1 MLNIDLDISV
11 DINKKSYPISFIK
24 RNICVHCGAE
34 NSIVF
39 IDKFGSETRK
49 EIHAFDHMK
58 CRTCGRNYSIKW
70 ERDEDTGKLYPI
82 PVELGLKQ
90 EFLNLVSLPII
101 KKDGEK
107 QL

>member
-1 MLNIDLDISV
+1 MLNINLNISV
-11 DINKKSYPISFIK
+11 DISKKSYPISFIK

-34 NSIVF
+34 GSIVF
-39 IDKFGSETRK
+39 VDKFGSETRN
-49 EIHAFDHMK
+49 EIHPFDHMK

-70 ERDEDTGKLYPI
+70 ERDEDTSKMYPV

-101 KKDGEK
+101 QKNGEK

>member
-1 MLNIDLDISV
+1 MLNLNINIEV
-11 DINKKSYPISFIK
+11 DINQIKYPISFVK

-34 NSIVF
+34 NSIIFV
-39 IDKFGSETRK
+39 DKFGSETRN

-58 CRTCGRNYSIKW
+58 CRACGRNYSIKW
-70 ERDEDTGKLYPI
+70 ERDENSNKMYPV

-90 EFLNLVSLPII
+90 EFLNLVSYPII
-101 KKDGEK
+101 KKNGEK